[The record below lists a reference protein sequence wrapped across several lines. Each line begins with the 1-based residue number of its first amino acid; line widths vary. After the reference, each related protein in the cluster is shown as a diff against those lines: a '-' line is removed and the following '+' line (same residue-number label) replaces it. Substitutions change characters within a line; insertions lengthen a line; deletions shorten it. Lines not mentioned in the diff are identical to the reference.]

1 MALSLFGERSV
12 VAATP
17 VRPLALVAKW
27 IINAR
32 MAQTRRTALRALL
45 DLEPSRLDDLGI
57 SRQDI
62 ADALE
67 HAPRQAGLKL
77 NAARAIN
84 ARR

>member
-17 VRPLALVAKW
+17 VRPFALLAKW
-27 IINAR
+27 IADAR

-45 DLEPSRLDDLGI
+45 ELEPSRLDDLGI

-67 HAPRQAGLKL
+67 YAPRQAGLRL
-77 NAARAIN
+77 HAARASTS
-84 ARR
+84 RR